1 MSGSEFAEILKGLA
15 KLDEVKSIIYKR
27 NALSIEAINALE
39 PLLRNRVPHNL
50 EEIRM
55 IDIKSNITLNDDLI
69 NRISFGS
76 KLRKL
81 ALVNCQQSDK
91 SFENLLKFIKDSLYL
106 YELDLSWNGVRHATF
121 VKLI

>member
-81 ALVNCQQSDK
+81 ALVNCQ
-91 SFENLLKFIKDSLYL
+91 
-106 YELDLSWNGVRHATF
+106 
-121 VKLI
+121 